1 MINLQQQRPEQADFT
16 LDTKGLHCPLPILK
30 TKAKLN
36 EMLPGEVL
44 QVYTT
49 DPLAPLDFKSYAVR
63 ASHTLIYMNEDADQ
77 AEFYLLRG
85 RD

>member
-1 MINLQQQRPEQADFT
+1 MIDLQKQRPEQSDFL

-36 EMLPGEVL
+36 EMLPGEILNV
-44 QVYTT
+44 VTT

-63 ASHTLIYMNEDADQ
+63 ASHTLIYMVEEEDQ
-77 AEFYLLRG
+77 AEFFLLRG